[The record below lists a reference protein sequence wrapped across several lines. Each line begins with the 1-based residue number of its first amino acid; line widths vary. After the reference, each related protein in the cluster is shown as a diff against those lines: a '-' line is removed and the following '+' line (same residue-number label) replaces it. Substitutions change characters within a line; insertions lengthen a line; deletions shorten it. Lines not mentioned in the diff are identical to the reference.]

1 MTYPMSVELSLEPEQ
16 AYSLHDILQ
25 RTHAD
30 FYLSRH
36 QRDLADYVSDK
47 IYEQLFPE
55 GKRKEN

>member
-1 MTYPMSVELSLEPEQ
+1 MSVELSLEPEQ
-16 AYSLHDILQ
+16 AYSLHEILQ

-47 IYEQLFPE
+47 IYEQLFSAN
-55 GKRKEN
+55 KEEN

>member
-16 AYSLHDILQ
+16 AYSLHEILQ

-47 IYEQLFPE
+47 IYEQLFSAN
-55 GKRKEN
+55 KEEN